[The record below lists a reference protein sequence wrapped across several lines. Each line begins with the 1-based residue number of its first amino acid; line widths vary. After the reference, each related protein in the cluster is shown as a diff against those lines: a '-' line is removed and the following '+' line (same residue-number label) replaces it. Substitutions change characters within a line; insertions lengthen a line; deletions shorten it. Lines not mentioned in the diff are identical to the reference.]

1 MATKAKTSRTPA
13 IQIQVVEEPADDD
26 SKKKGRKPRGGKLI
40 VKPAE
45 HSEQQTQL
53 ENIILHLKCSSKD
66 LVEYNTRVNKM
77 ASDVLYYNPDLPPAI
92 LTYNSG
98 DSAGQYSNYNE
109 VSSSNTIAYNND
121 STSGVVCPKCRGC
134 DTESAKT
141 SNGDEED
148 SSVKDINAKLKKLKI
163 ALYKNNLSDKKSA
176 CFWCTYEYDS
186 PTCYIPKHESEAGLV
201 VYGSFCRPECAA
213 AYLIKENLD
222 DSVKFE
228 RYHLLNQIYGKI
240 YDYKKNIKPAPNPHF
255 LLDKFYGTLSINEY
269 RKLLKTE
276 HMLMTIEK
284 PMTRSLPELYEETDE
299 MILNVGSSKTSNIGS
314 YKVKR
319 QSEKVSGPSKAE
331 IMMTTFGLA
340 N

>member
-1 MATKAKTSRTPA
+1 MTTTTTTKSKTTRKPA
-13 IQIQVVEEPADDD
+13 IQIQVIEEPPDDD
-26 SKKKGRKPRGGKLI
+26 TKKKGRKPRGGKLV
-40 VKPAE
+40 VKPVAIVDE
-45 HSEQQTQL
+45 PTQL

-66 LVEYNTRVNKM
+66 LTEYNTKVSKM
-77 ASDVLYYNPDLPPAI
+77 ASEVLSYNPDLPPAI
-92 LTYNSG
+92 MTYNG
-98 DSAGQYSNYNE
+98 IDSKGHYFTYNDTK
-109 VSSSNTIAYNND
+109 SSNATAYEPNA
-121 STSGVVCPKCRGC
+121 GLCPKCKSQEPESEK
-134 DTESAKT
+134 TEE
-141 SNGDEED
+141 DD

-176 CFWCTYEYDS
+176 CFWCTFDYDS

-213 AYLIKENLD
+213 AYLLKEKLD
-222 DSVKFE
+222 DSIKFE
-228 RYHLLNQIYGKI
+228 RYHLLNQVYGKI
-240 YDYKKNIKPAPNPHF
+240 YEYKKNIKPAPNPYF
-255 LLDKFYGTLSINEY
+255 LLDKYYGTLTINEY

-314 YKVKR
+314 FKVKR
-319 QSEKVSGPSKAE
+319 QSEKVSGPSKAD
-331 IMMTTFGLA
+331 IMMSTFGLA

>member
-1 MATKAKTSRTPA
+1 MTTTTTKTKTTRKPA
-13 IQIQVVEEPADDD
+13 IKIQVIEEPPDDD
-26 SKKKGRKPRGGKLI
+26 TKKKVRKPRGGKLV
-40 VKPAE
+40 VKPVAIVE
-45 HSEQQTQL
+45 EPTQL

-66 LVEYNTRVNKM
+66 LAEYNSKVSKM
-77 ASDVLYYNPDLPPAI
+77 ASEVLSYNPDLPPAI
-92 LTYNSG
+92 MTYNGIDTKGS
-98 DSAGQYSNYNE
+98 YFTYNDAK
-109 VSSSNTIAYNND
+109 SYNATAYEPNV
-121 STSGVVCPKCRGC
+121 GLICPKCKSS
-134 DTESAKT
+134 ESESDKA
-141 SNGDEED
+141 DEED

-176 CFWCTYEYDS
+176 CFWCTFDYYS

-213 AYLIKENLD
+213 AYLHKEKLD
-222 DSVKFE
+222 DSIKFE
-228 RYHLLNQIYGKI
+228 RYHLLNQVYCKI
-240 YDYKKNIKPAPNPHF
+240 YDYKKNIKPAPNPYF
-255 LLDKFYGTLSINEY
+255 LLDKYYGTLTINEY

-314 YKVKR
+314 FKVKR
-319 QSEKVSGPSKAE
+319 QSEKVSGPSKAD
-331 IMMTTFGLA
+331 IMMSTFGLA

>member
-1 MATKAKTSRTPA
+1 MTTTTTTKSKTTRKPA
-13 IQIQVVEEPADDD
+13 IQIQVIEEPPDDD
-26 SKKKGRKPRGGKLI
+26 TKKKGRKPRGGKLV
-40 VKPAE
+40 VKPVAIVDE
-45 HSEQQTQL
+45 PTQL

-66 LVEYNTRVNKM
+66 LTEYNSKVSKM
-77 ASDVLYYNPDLPPAI
+77 ASEVLSYNPDLPPAI
-92 LTYNSG
+92 MTYNG
-98 DSAGQYSNYNE
+98 IDSKGHYFTYNDTK
-109 VSSSNTIAYNND
+109 SSNAAAYELNA
-121 STSGVVCPKCRGC
+121 GLCPKCKSQEPESEK
-134 DTESAKT
+134 TEE
-141 SNGDEED
+141 DD

-176 CFWCTYEYDS
+176 CFWCTFDYDS

-213 AYLIKENLD
+213 AYLLKEKLD
-222 DSVKFE
+222 DSIKFE
-228 RYHLLNQIYGKI
+228 RYHLLNQVYGKI
-240 YDYKKNIKPAPNPHF
+240 YEYKKNIKPAPNPYF
-255 LLDKFYGTLSINEY
+255 LLDKYYGTLTINEY

-314 YKVKR
+314 FKVKR
-319 QSEKVSGPSKAE
+319 QSEKVSGPSKAD
-331 IMMTTFGLA
+331 IMMSTFGLA

>member
-1 MATKAKTSRTPA
+1 MATKTKTTRKPA

-26 SKKKGRKPRGGKLI
+26 GKKKGRKPRGGKLI
-40 VKPAE
+40 VKPVE
-45 HSEQQTQL
+45 LSEQQIQL

-66 LVEYNTRVNKM
+66 LVEYNNRVNKM
-77 ASDVLYYNPDLPPAI
+77 ASDVLYYNPELPPAI
-92 LTYNSG
+92 VTYNSTESG
-98 DSAGQYSNYNE
+98 THYSNYSEASAINA
-109 VSSSNTIAYNND
+109 IAYNND
-121 STSGVVCPKCRGC
+121 GSVPGNICQKCKAQESEKATC
-134 DTESAKT
+134 DE
-141 SNGDEED
+141 DD
-148 SSVKDINAKLKKLKI
+148 SSIKDINAKLKKLKI

-240 YDYKKNIKPAPNPHF
+240 YEYKKNIKPAPNPHF

-276 HMLMTIEK
+276 HMLLTIEK